1 VATTSPPA
9 QAPDV
14 RVVPDEQDRSSSHL
28 YVSMG
33 PQHPSTH
40 GVLRLKARID
50 GERIV
55 DVDPDIGYLHR
66 CFEKHSEQLT
76 YPQIVPYTDR
86 CDYLA
91 AINNELTF
99 ALAVEKLLGLE
110 VPPRAQYL
118 RVITMEL
125 QRIAS
130 HLIAFGTFAMDLGA
144 TTAFLYCWRER
155 ESIINLLEEISGARM
170 LFHYVRIGG
179 VRNDVTDD
187 WLRRVRAFVDD
198 FISDKLPQYHR
209 LITGNRL
216 FVRRTKGIAVLT
228 PEDAIAW
235 GAAGPVLRGSGVARD
250 LRKVEPYC
258 GIEKYDFNV
267 PVGENGDVF
276 DRYMV
281 RMLEMEE
288 SAKIIKQALEGIEAG
303 DVMATLPRRWKVEG
317 ETYVRTEGPKGEVGC
332 YLVGDGSDKPYR
344 LHWRAPSFVHLQLI
358 PVISKGLLIA
368 DLVAVIGSLD
378 PVFGEVDR

>member
-1 VATTSPPA
+1 M
-9 QAPDV
+9 PD
-14 RVVPDEQDRSSSHL
+14 RTDRSRSEL
-28 YVSMG
+28 LVSMG

-55 DVDPDIGYLHR
+55 DVDPDVGYLHR
-66 CFEKHSEQLT
+66 CFEKHSEELT
-76 YPQIVPYTDR
+76 YPMVVPYTDR

-91 AINNELTF
+91 GINNELTY

-110 VPPRAQYL
+110 IPPRAQYI
-118 RVITMEL
+118 RVITSEL

-130 HLIAFGTFAMDLGA
+130 HLIAFGTFSMDLGA

-155 ESIINLLEEISGARM
+155 ETIIDLLEEISGARM

-179 VRNDVTDD
+179 VRNDVSDD
-187 WLRRVRAFVDD
+187 WLRRVRAFIDD
-198 FISDKLPQYHR
+198 FQRDKLPEYHQ
-209 LITGNRL
+209 LITGNRI
-216 FVRRTKGIAVLT
+216 FVHRTKGIAVLS

-235 GAAGPVLRGSGVARD
+235 GAAGPVLRASKVPFD
-250 LRKVEPYC
+250 LRKAEPYN
-258 GIEKYDFNV
+258 GIERYDFQV
-267 PVGENGDVF
+267 PVGETGDVF
-276 DRYMV
+276 DRYMI
-281 RMLEMEE
+281 RMIEMDE
-288 SAKIIKQALEGIEAG
+288 SAKIIRQALDGIEAG
-303 DVMATLPRRWKVEG
+303 EVMATLPRRWKVQG

-332 YLVGDGSDKPYR
+332 YLIADGSDKPYR
-344 LHWRAPSFVHLQLI
+344 LRWRAPSFVHLQLI
-358 PVISKGLLIA
+358 PLISRNHLIA

>member
-1 VATTSPPA
+1 
-9 QAPDV
+9 
-14 RVVPDEQDRSSSHL
+14 
-28 YVSMG
+28 MG

-66 CFEKHSEQLT
+66 CFEKHAEELT
-76 YPQIVPYTDR
+76 YPMVVPYTDR

-91 AINNELTF
+91 AINNELTY

-110 VPPRAQYL
+110 VPPRGQYL
-118 RVITMEL
+118 RVITSEL

-130 HLIAFGTFAMDLGA
+130 HLLAFGTFSMDLGA

-155 ESIINLLEEISGARM
+155 EAIIDLLEEISGARM

-179 VRNDVTDD
+179 VRNDVSDD
-187 WLRRVRAFVDD
+187 WLRRVRAFADD
-198 FISDKLPQYHR
+198 FLRDKLPEYHR
-209 LITGNRL
+209 LITGNRI
-216 FVRRTKGIAVLT
+216 FIHRTRGIATLSK
-228 PEDAIAW
+228 EDAIAW
-235 GAAGPVLRGSGVARD
+235 GAAGPVLRASGVAFD
-250 LRKVEPYC
+250 VRKAEPYN
-258 GIEKYDFNV
+258 GIERYDFKV
-267 PVGENGDVF
+267 PVLENGDVF
-276 DRYMV
+276 DRYMI
-281 RMLEMEE
+281 RMIEMEE
-288 SAKIIKQALEGIEAG
+288 SAKIILQALDGIEAG
-303 DVMATLPRRWKVEG
+303 EVQATLPRRWKVQG

-332 YLVGDGSDKPYR
+332 YLIGDGSDRPYR
-344 LHWRAPSFVHLQLI
+344 LRWRAPSFCHLQLI
-358 PVISKGLLIA
+358 PLISKNLLIA

>member
-1 VATTSPPA
+1 MAISSPPA
-9 QAPDV
+9 QAPGV
-14 RVVPDEQDRSSSHL
+14 RVVPDDQDRSRSEL

-50 GERIV
+50 GEQII

-66 CFEKHSEQLT
+66 CFEKHAEELT
-76 YPQIVPYTDR
+76 YPQVVPYTDR

-91 AINNELTF
+91 AINNELTY

-110 VPPRAQYL
+110 IPPRAQYI
-118 RVITMEL
+118 RVITSEL

-155 ESIINLLEEISGARM
+155 ESIIDLLEEISGARM
-170 LFHYVRIGG
+170 LFHYIRIGG
-179 VRNDVTDD
+179 VRNDVSDA
-187 WLRRVRAFVDD
+187 WLRRVEAFVDD
-198 FISDKLPQYHR
+198 FLRDKLPEYHR

-216 FVRRTKGIAVLT
+216 FVRRTKDVAVLSR
-228 PEDAIAW
+228 EDAIAW
-235 GAAGPVLRGSGVARD
+235 GAAGPVLRASGVAHD
-250 LRKVEPYC
+250 IRKVEPYN
-258 GIEKYDFNV
+258 GIEKYDFKV
-267 PVGENGDVF
+267 SVGENGDVF

-288 SAKIIKQALEGIEAG
+288 SAKIIQQALEGIEAG
-303 DVMATLPRRWKVEG
+303 EVMATLPRRWRVEG

-332 YLVGDGSDKPYR
+332 YLIGDGSDKPYR

-358 PVISKGLLIA
+358 PLISRGHLIA